1 MEQGTSRR
9 EKRRRARK
17 VRNRICLTVIA
28 ALSLGAVLY
37 SGFHLLAYY
46 ADYRAEKALE
56 KELVQLR
63 NEAESQDSKA
73 SSEEA
78 AKEPGANK
86 TVEKRTKEQLR
97 FFYNKM
103 KEKNGDYVCWIT
115 VQGAGIN
122 YPVVKRD
129 NSFYL
134 NHDFEGEK
142 NRHGSIF
149 MDENCEP
156 QGEVLLLHGHH
167 MKDGTMFGGL
177 KKYKENAFCE
187 EHREIVLE
195 FEEECARYQVFAV
208 AQVDLLAENSFRFE
222 IIPQSSEEKVLYIE
236 GLDQSS
242 FWFDESVLADGAE
255 KSSFLILSTCDY
267 GTEEERLLV
276 AAKKIE

>member
-1 MEQGTSRR
+1 MEKGMSRR
-9 EKRRRARK
+9 ERRRRNRK
-17 VRNRICLTVIA
+17 LRNRICLAVLAIVSVA
-28 ALSLGAVLY
+28 AVLY
-37 SGFHLLAYY
+37 SSVNLLKYY

-63 NEAESQDSKA
+63 NEAESKDVQA
-73 SSEEA
+73 SSEVA
-78 AKEPGANK
+78 TGNAG
-86 TVEKRTKEQLR
+86 EKRTKEQLR

-103 KEKNGDYVCWIT
+103 KEKNADYICWIT
-115 VQGAGIN
+115 VPGTAIN

-134 NHDFEGEK
+134 NHDIEGEK

-149 MDENCEP
+149 MDENCDAQE
-156 QGEVLLLHGHH
+156 EVLLLHGHH

-187 EHREIVLE
+187 ENREITIE
-195 FEEECARYQVFAV
+195 FEEEYAKYRIFAV
-208 AQVDLLAENSFRFE
+208 AQVDLLAEGSFRFE
-222 IIPQSSEEKVLYIE
+222 VIPQSEEEKVLYIE

-242 FWFDESVLADGAE
+242 FWFDESVLAEGVE
-255 KSSFLILSTCDY
+255 NSSFLILSTCDY